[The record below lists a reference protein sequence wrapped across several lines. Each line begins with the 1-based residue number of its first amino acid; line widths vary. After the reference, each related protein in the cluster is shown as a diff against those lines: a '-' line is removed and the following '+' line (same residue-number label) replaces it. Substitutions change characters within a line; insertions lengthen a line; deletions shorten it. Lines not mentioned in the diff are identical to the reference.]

1 MALQAGPD
9 GARRGLGVLR
19 TLSGRGGEPFAWGGV
34 LEALCREEPVVEG
47 PDCRLELKPLLLRLP
62 PLCRRNLM
70 SLLMAVWPSLPESRL
85 LPVLQLARQDSSPD
99 PDPWLRALGE
109 FLRRD
114 LSAGVSTDG
123 ASLLSKR
130 CQRQLQGL
138 CRRLGQGGRKLKL
151 PPVPDAEGERAQEE
165 DKDSQQPGKRRK
177 EPEEDPISPEGERA
191 PKRLRC
197 LEKEE
202 EEEEGHEEKRPEHES
217 SESLADGG
225 DASSITNQPVMGP
238 EPSEA
243 GQSLKEAKGLPE
255 GLELPKVIQV
265 GNYKRTVKRIDD
277 GHRLCND
284 LMSCVQERAKI
295 EKAYAQQLTDWAK
308 RWRQL
313 LEKGPQYGSLER
325 AWGAIM
331 TEADKVSE
339 LHQEVKNSLL
349 NEDLEKV
356 KNWQKDAYHKQIMGG
371 FKETKEAE
379 DGFRKAQKPWA
390 KKMKEVPGGWAL
402 PPDTWSRGLHRFCLL
417 RLEAAKKAY
426 HLACKE
432 EKLAVTREMN
442 SKTEQSVTSEQQKKL
457 QDKVDKCKQDVQKT
471 QEKYE
476 KVLDDVGKT
485 TPQYMEGM
493 EQVFEQCQQF
503 EEKRLVFLKEVLLD
517 IKRHLNLAES
527 SR

>member
-1 MALQAGPD
+1 MEALEAEPARAEDAEPAAPWARLEAPGRLLLQALQAGPD

-255 GLELPKVIQV
+255 GLELPKVIQGLEGLEGTPPV
-265 GNYKRTVKRIDD
+265 ELQLLQECSPGQILSLTSSAS
-277 GHRLCND
+277 RLLTTALTSFCTKYPYAVCRALLGPVLQAPGIGPAQTELLCCLTKD
-284 LMSCVQERAKI
+284 KALAPDVQVLMLGQISELPWKEETFLVLQSLLERQVEMPP
-295 EKAYAQQLTDWAK
+295 EKFSVLMEKLCKEGPAATTSMAYAKLLLTVMTKYQANIT
-308 RWRQL
+308 
-313 LEKGPQYGSLER
+313 EPQKLGLAAAVELNTTFLRKSLQ
-325 AWGAIM
+325 A
-331 TEADKVSE
+331 
-339 LHQEVKNSLL
+339 
-349 NEDLEKV
+349 
-356 KNWQKDAYHKQIMGG
+356 
-371 FKETKEAE
+371 
-379 DGFRKAQKPWA
+379 
-390 KKMKEVPGGWAL
+390 AL
-402 PPDTWSRGLHRFCLL
+402 
-417 RLEAAKKAY
+417 
-426 HLACKE
+426 
-432 EKLAVTREMN
+432 
-442 SKTEQSVTSEQQKKL
+442 
-457 QDKVDKCKQDVQKT
+457 
-471 QEKYE
+471 
-476 KVLDDVGKT
+476 
-485 TPQYMEGM
+485 
-493 EQVFEQCQQF
+493 
-503 EEKRLVFLKEVLLD
+503 
-517 IKRHLNLAES
+517 RHLTP
-527 SR
+527 